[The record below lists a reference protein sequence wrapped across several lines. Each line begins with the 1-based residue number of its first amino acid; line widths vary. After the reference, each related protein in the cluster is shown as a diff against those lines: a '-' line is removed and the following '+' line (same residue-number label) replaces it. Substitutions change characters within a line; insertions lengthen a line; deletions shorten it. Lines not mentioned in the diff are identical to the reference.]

1 MMLDGEN
8 QHSLREIKERPA
20 GPIREGKFGA
30 RALSLDDSPPAIHS
44 YGISIQT
51 PCGLRILEQRNQNSS
66 TSVEIRESP
75 VSSARAHASR
85 PRV

>member
-1 MMLDGEN
+1 M
-8 QHSLREIKERPA
+8 

-66 TSVEIRESP
+66 APVERRDQGSGDRTAPRLNRRSP
-75 VSSARAHASR
+75 EANSDQLF
-85 PRV
+85 